1 MKPYFAD
8 LIRWLTL
15 LLLMNNIIWKV
26 WKSCISPSKSTET
39 IKSICLYHRH
49 FHPMTFILS
58 RGKWR
63 IMLIFY
69 GKVKRPDKYRWI
81 LSFRMKIIKP
91 RLLSKYEEDI
101 VILITT
107 NKIPVLCF
115 TNTCHNILFDAWYHQ
130 QYFSS
135 HEEQLSIIQSATMI
149 FGFRVTNLLTILFQT
164 SLEEERVCLWR
175 NHKDFY
181 INTIFNKKKDHNK
194 W

>member
-8 LIRWLTL
+8 LIMWLTC
-15 LLLMNNIIWKV
+15 LLLMNSIIWKV
-26 WKSCISPSKSTET
+26 WKSCISPSKSTHT

-49 FHPMTFILS
+49 FNSMTFILS

-63 IMLIFY
+63 IMLTFY
-69 GKVKRPDKYRWI
+69 GKIKRPDKYRWI

-91 RLLSKYEEDI
+91 HLLSKYEEDI

-115 TNTCHNILFDAWYHQ
+115 TNTCHNILFAWYRQ
-130 QYFSS
+130 QYSSS
-135 HEEQLSIIQSATMI
+135 HEEQLSIIQSAKMI
-149 FGFRVTNLLTILFQT
+149 FGFRLTNLLTILFQT
-164 SLEEERVCLWR
+164 SLEGERVCLCR

-181 INTIFNKKKDHNK
+181 RNTIFNKKKRP
-194 W
+194 